1 MTAPQLAQP
10 APATA
15 TTRARARSRVEGG
28 VRTTLWKQIVFYVLI
43 AIFVL
48 FCVLPFL
55 WTLITSLKSEAEIF
69 SVPIKYLPNPITFE
83 QYSKIFHLV
92 RFNRSLL
99 NSALVA
105 GWATLISLV
114 IGSVCAYAL
123 ARLTFPGKNFILA
136 LVLTIAM
143 FPGIVIVGPLYQQ
156 FSNWHLINNYLAFHL
171 FPLALI
177 LPNVTFTLPL
187 CIWTLNAFFRD
198 LPLELEESARVD
210 GCTRMQTFMRI
221 VAPLAAPGVFTAAI
235 LLFIAAW
242 NEFLFA
248 RTFMSE
254 EHNLTATVVIA
265 QFEGA
270 DVGTQYPW
278 GQITAASI
286 IITLP
291 LVLIV
296 LLFQLRIISGLTSG
310 AVKG

>member
-1 MTAPQLAQP
+1 MTAPQIAQP
-10 APATA
+10 LPA
-15 TTRARARSRVEGG
+15 TTRTTRRARVEGG
-28 VRTTLWKQIVFYVLI
+28 TRTTAPKQVTFYVLI
-43 AIFVL
+43 ALFVV
-48 FCVLPFL
+48 FCLSPFV
-55 WTLITSLKSEAEIF
+55 WTLITSLKSEAGIF
-69 SVPIKYLPNPITFE
+69 SVPIRYLPEPFTLE
-83 QYSKIFHLV
+83 QYAKIFSLE
-92 RFNRSLL
+92 RFNRALL
-99 NSALVA
+99 NSAIVA
-105 GWATLISLV
+105 SSATAISLV
-114 IGSVCAYAL
+114 VGSISAYAL
-123 ARLTFPGKNFILA
+123 ARLNFPGKNFILA

-156 FSNWHLINNYLAFHL
+156 FSNWRLTNNY
-171 FPLALI
+171 LALI

-210 GCTRMQTFMRI
+210 GCTRMQTFVRI

-254 EHNLTATVVIA
+254 EFKLTATVAIA

-291 LVLIV
+291 LVILV
-296 LLFQLRIISGLTSG
+296 LLFQRRIISGLTAG